1 MTQYSF
7 PWNDVNGDRLYDADD
22 FMRFFAAF
30 LKTGVVMSFKD
41 GLRVRS
47 AQNGMNIQVGG
58 GSAVIGG
65 GSYLNDENIAI
76 QVNVA
81 SSVQNRTDSVV
92 FVWIRMLET
101 HIFTIN
107 QVTQRLFAM
116 ISCLNFN
123 LQPYL

>member
-47 AQNGMNIQVGG
+47 AQNGMNIFKLGEVLLLLEE
-58 GSAVIGG
+58 V
-65 GSYLNDENIAI
+65 
-76 QVNVA
+76 
-81 SSVQNRTDSVV
+81 RT
-92 FVWIRMLET
+92 
-101 HIFTIN
+101 
-107 QVTQRLFAM
+107 
-116 ISCLNFN
+116 
-123 LQPYL
+123 